1 MSQFIPLKVKT
12 ITPQTDQAICIA
24 FDLVPELQQQ
34 FQFQPGQHLTI
45 RHLTEAGEIRRC
57 YSICSYAPKEDISI
71 AVKKIE
77 QGQFS
82 HWANEH
88 LKVGDVL
95 EVMPPQGVFFQKA
108 ARTGG
113 QSYLGIAA
121 GSGITP
127 ILSIIKQVL
136 FEQESANFTL
146 LYGNRSWKQTMFS
159 EQIMDLKD
167 QFKERF
173 QLINIFSREFNDS
186 ELLNGRIDENKLKQL
201 FEHEVLELNFDH
213 VFACGPDEMM
223 DTVERLFPMYGVTKD
238 KIHTERFNTGHV
250 RKRPTETDA
259 NRKQEKVNIVLDGRE
274 LIVAVGQED
283 ESILDAALR
292 AGADLPYA
300 CKGGVCATCRC
311 KVLSG
316 EVDMFLNY
324 SLEDDEVEKGYVL
337 SCQTLPKGANVRLS
351 FDE

>member
-24 FDLVPELQQQ
+24 FDLVPEQQQQ

-71 AVKKIE
+71 AVKKID

-95 EVMPPQGVFFQKA
+95 DVMPPQGVFFQKA

-113 QSYLGIAA
+113 QVYLGIAA

-136 FEQESANFTL
+136 FEQSSANFTL
-146 LYGNRSWKQTMFS
+146 LYGNRSWKQTMFA

-201 FEHEVLELNFDH
+201 FEHELLEPNFDH

-223 DTVERLFPMYGVTKD
+223 DTVERLFPVYGVTKD

-250 RKRPTETDA
+250 RKRSAESDA
-259 NRKQEKVNIVLDGRE
+259 NRKEEKVNIVLDGRE

>member
-1 MSQFIPLKVKT
+1 MSQFVPLKVKS

-24 FDLVPELQQQ
+24 FDVVPEQQEQ

-57 YSICSYAPKEDISI
+57 YSICSYAAKEDISI
-71 AVKKIE
+71 AVKKID

-82 HWANEH
+82 HWANDH

-108 ARTGG
+108 AKAGG
-113 QSYLGIAA
+113 QNFLGVAA

-127 ILSIIKQVL
+127 ILSIVKQVL
-136 FEQESANFTL
+136 FEQSEAKFTL
-146 LYGNRSWKQTMFS
+146 LYGNRSWKQTMFA

-186 ELLNGRIDENKLKQL
+186 ELMNGRIDAEKLKQL
-201 FEHEVLELNFDH
+201 FDFDVLEASFDH

-223 DTVERLFPMYGVTKD
+223 NAVESTLPNYGIAAE
-238 KIHTERFNTGHV
+238 KIHTERFHTGQA
-250 RKRPTETDA
+250 RKRSAEADA
-259 NRKQEKVNIVLDGRE
+259 NRKEEKVNIILDGRE
-274 LIVAVGQED
+274 LIVSVAQDD

-311 KVLSG
+311 KVVSG

-324 SLEDDEVEKGYVL
+324 SLEKDEVERGYVL
-337 SCQTLPKGANVRLS
+337 SCQTLPKGPNVRLS